1 MILRTFGFLA
11 LFAILAVGRSPADDA
26 WVLREDG
33 IGPVKIGVG
42 LRELNTI
49 LQERFRLPAEKDD
62 RACFYVKPKHH
73 PHVAFMI
80 LDGRLARI
88 DVDGGNISTTGGIHV
103 GDSEMHTLRV
113 YGSKLKVEPSQY
125 TGPEGHYLT
134 LRSTN
139 GRYGI
144 RFETDDSKITQF
156 YAGRFDAI
164 QLVEGCE

>member
-1 MILRTFGFLA
+1 MIQRTLGFLA
-11 LFAILAVGRSPADDA
+11 LLAILAICRLPADDT

-33 IGPVKIGVG
+33 VGLVKIGMG
-42 LRELNTI
+42 LSELNAV

-62 RACFYVKPKHH
+62 RACFYVKPKHR

-88 DVDGGNISTTGGIHV
+88 DVDGAGIFTTSGVFV
-103 GDSEMHTLRV
+103 GDSEAHALRV
-113 YGSKLKVEPSQY
+113 YGSKLKVEENKY
-125 TGPEGHYLT
+125 TGPEGHDLT
-134 LRSTN
+134 IRAN
-139 GRYGI
+139 DRRYGM
-144 RFETDDSKITQF
+144 RFETYEGKITQF

>member
-1 MILRTFGFLA
+1 MILRKLGALAFLS
-11 LFAILAVGRSPADDA
+11 ILGVSNLPANEA

-33 IGPVKIGVG
+33 VGPVKIGMA
-42 LRELNTI
+42 LHELNAV
-49 LQERFRLPAEKDD
+49 LQERFQLPAEKDD

-73 PHVAFMI
+73 PHLAFMI

-88 DVDGGNISTTGGIHV
+88 DVDGANISTTAGVHV
-103 GDSEMHTLRV
+103 GDSEMHALRA

-134 LRSTN
+134 FRSTN
-139 GRYGI
+139 SRYGI
-144 RFETDDSKITQF
+144 RFETDNGRITQF

>member
-1 MILRTFGFLA
+1 MIQRTLGFLV
-11 LFAILAVGRSPADDA
+11 LFAILAAGKLSADDT

-33 IGPVKIGVG
+33 VGPVKIGMG
-42 LRELNTI
+42 LSQLNAV

-62 RACFYVKPKHH
+62 RACFYLKPKRH

-80 LDGRLARI
+80 LDGGLARI
-88 DVDGGNISTTGGIHV
+88 DVDGAGISTTSGVFV
-103 GDSEMHTLRV
+103 GDSEAHALRV
-113 YGSKLKVEPSQY
+113 YGSKLKVEEHKY

-134 LRSTN
+134 IRASDR
-139 GRYGI
+139 RYGM
-144 RFETDDSKITQF
+144 RFETYEGKITQF

>member
-1 MILRTFGFLA
+1 MILRKFGVLAFLS
-11 LFAILAVGRSPADDA
+11 ILGVSNSVANEA
-26 WVLREDG
+26 WVLREYG
-33 IGPVKIGVG
+33 VGPAKIGMG
-42 LRELNTI
+42 LHELNAA
-49 LQERFRLPAEKDD
+49 LQESFQLPADKDD

-88 DVDGGNISTTGGIHV
+88 DVDGANVSTTNGVHV
-103 GDSEMHTLRV
+103 GDSEMYALRV

-134 LRSTN
+134 VRSTN
-139 GRYGI
+139 RRYGI
-144 RFETDDSKITQF
+144 RFETDNCKITQF